1 MLTGVL
7 VNSDNKVITKV
18 NGNTVT
24 VFSEDFKALPVDQNP
39 VEGSNNLITSGGVK
53 AYIDAGNAIDT
64 YTKSTEKS
72 LDGKSLTIT
81 NVVDGVEKPAVV
93 FTPAGGDGKV
103 KDVQVDGTSVLD
115 EATGVAS
122 ITIPA
127 IPTNVSAFNN
137 DVNYAT
143 EAEAETAKNE
153 AIAAASVDA
162 TAKSDKA
169 YNDAISKAAEIYAAK
184 ATTLAG
190 YGITDAPTTA
200 EMNSAIATEIGKMT
214 HIEFKVVNTLA
225 EITETNKIYL
235 VKQPEGSKVK
245 YKEYIKLTSGTIE
258 EIGDTD
264 IDLSEYAK
272 KTEIPDISTKQD
284 KLIAGTGISIA
295 EDGKTISASGALSDY
310 VKATTYNST
319 DKKLTI
325 TSVVDGAEQT
335 PVEVAIGGGSGGGDG
350 KVKDIKIDT
359 TSILDESTG
368 VATIAVEGTYDG
380 TDSKIVTTEAL
391 GTVVNAKQDEITTE
405 NKLDYSLI
413 GNTPTI
419 PEVPTTVSS
428 FTNDAGYLTEHQSL
442 AGLATE
448 TYVGNAINTATTTLA
463 TKTELEGYV
472 AKDGTKVLSDVNYSE
487 ADKAIV
493 DSAITSYE
501 SAADIK
507 TKLDNV
513 SYYPSAVPAI
523 TLATS
528 METDTTDLPNVTQVR
543 SFVNSSI
550 NSVSAYYITADALG
564 NAFASKAALAAATTF
579 YYDGAVRIPTKNDYA
594 LVLSDESKNYASTRY
609 VYTGSQ
615 WSLQYVVNNAPFS
628 EAQSAAINSGATSG
642 IIANAAKL
650 GQGTAGQF
658 LKSTGTSVEWAS
670 HPVMKYNGSDAISSI
685 NFIVDANTRK
695 LTITIE

>member
-18 NGNTVT
+18 NGDTVT
-24 VFSEDFKALPVDQNP
+24 VFSEGFKALPVDQNP

-72 LDGKSLTIT
+72 NDGKSLTIT
-81 NVVDGVEKPAVV
+81 NVVNGTEQPAII

-103 KDVQVDGTSVLD
+103 KDVQVDGESVLD

-122 ITIPA
+122 ITLPI
-127 IPTNVSAFNN
+127 IPTNVGDFNN
-137 DVNYAT
+137 NVNYAT
-143 EAEAETAKNE
+143 ETEVETAKNE
-153 AIAAASVDA
+153 AITTAAVDA

-190 YGITDAPTTA
+190 YGITDAPTTV
-200 EMNSAIATEIGKMT
+200 EMNSVIATEIGKMT
-214 HIEFKVVNTLA
+214 HIEFKVINTLD
-225 EITETNKIYL
+225 EITETDKIYL

-245 YKEYIKLTSGTIE
+245 YKEYIKLISGTIE

-295 EDGKTISASGALSDY
+295 DDGKTISASGALSDY
-310 VKATTYNST
+310 VKTTTYNST

-325 TSVVDGAEQT
+325 TSVVDGAEQA
-335 PVEVAIGGGSGGGDG
+335 PVEVAIGGGGDG

-413 GNTPTI
+413 DNTPTI

-448 TYVGNAINTATTTLA
+448 TYVGNAINIATTTLA

-501 SAADIK
+501 SAANIK

-543 SFVNSSI
+543 NFVNSSI

-628 EAQSAAINSGATSG
+628 EVQSAAINSGATSG

-685 NFIVDANTRK
+685 NFTVDANTRK